1 MIQIRLSK
9 LAALAL
15 SFLLIGNVLGAEN
28 DCQSF
33 RIQGSSLLI
42 EGSDLLVESNSST
55 LKSGSLA
62 SLGTGVSGA
71 EIIVI
76 DFPKSQICVLDK
88 SEAGPANGGL
98 VVNSELD
105 ELAIAASIDGSYDV
119 LLRLD
124 LNFESELLIERV
136 IGEDI
141 GLTEMEFLSDN
152 SGVGAEDFF
161 AEEIG
166 FLDVGGTEL
175 DGLFAEVPRYGISYN
190 HYEGVDDT
198 ALGDTETT
206 RGSLG
211 LAVLRDIVLTIDFQG
226 KGFAV
231 NKL

>member
-1 MIQIRLSK
+1 MIKIRVSTLT
-9 LAALAL
+9 ALPIL
-15 SFLLIGNVLGAEN
+15 FLLIGNVLGAEN

-33 RIQGSSLLI
+33 RIEGGSLLI
-42 EGSDLLVESNSST
+42 EGDNNI

-62 SLGTGVSGA
+62 SLGAGISRG
-71 EIIVI
+71 EIVVI
-76 DFPKSQICVLDK
+76 DFPKSEICVLAQ
-88 SEAGPANGGL
+88 SEPKITEGAL
-98 VVNSELD
+98 VVNTEID

-124 LNFESELLIERV
+124 LNFGFELLIERL

-141 GLTEMEFLSDN
+141 GLTDMEFLSDN

-161 AEEIG
+161 AEQIG
-166 FLDVGGTEL
+166 ILEVGGTDF

-190 HYEGVDDT
+190 HYEGIDNAGLVDT
-198 ALGDTETT
+198 NTT

-211 LAVLRDIVLTIDFQG
+211 LAALRDMVLTLDYQG

-231 NKL
+231 NKP

>member
-1 MIQIRLSK
+1 MNKFITST
-9 LAALAL
+9 LAALPI
-15 SFLLIGNVLGAEN
+15 SFLLIGSVIGAEN

-42 EGSDLLVESNSST
+42 EGNSNN

-62 SLGTGVSGA
+62 SLGGGISPG
-71 EIIVI
+71 EIVVI
-76 DFPKSQICVLDK
+76 DFPKSEICVLEE
-88 SEAGPANGGL
+88 SEPRATGGTL
-98 VVNSELD
+98 IVNSELD

-124 LNFESELLIERV
+124 LNLESELLIERV
-136 IGEDI
+136 VGEDI

-166 FLDVGGTEL
+166 FLEVGGTEL
-175 DGLFAEVPRYGISYN
+175 DGLFAEVPRFGISYN
-190 HYEGVDDT
+190 HYEGSDETVLDDT
-198 ALGDTETT
+198 NTT

-211 LAVLRDIVLTIDFQG
+211 LAVLRDVVLSLDYQG
-226 KGFAV
+226 NGFAV
-231 NKL
+231 DKP

>member
-9 LAALAL
+9 FAALAL
-15 SFLLIGNVLGAEN
+15 SFLLIDNVLGAEN

-42 EGSDLLVESNSST
+42 EGSDTTLV
-55 LKSGSLA
+55 SGSLA
-62 SLGTGVSGA
+62 SLSTGVRGD
-71 EIIVI
+71 EIVVI
-76 DFPKSQICVLDK
+76 DFPKSQICVLHK
-88 SEAGPANGGL
+88 SEVGPINGGL

-105 ELAIAASIDGSYDV
+105 ELAIAASIDGNYDV

-124 LNFESELLIERV
+124 LNLESELLIERV

-166 FLDVGGTEL
+166 FLEVGGTEL
-175 DGLFAEVPRYGISYN
+175 EGLFAEVPRYGISYN
-190 HYEGVDDT
+190 HYEGADGT
-198 ALGDTETT
+198 AFGDAEAT

-211 LAVLRDIVLTIDFQG
+211 LAVLRDIVLTIDYKG
-226 KGFAV
+226 RGFAL
-231 NKL
+231 NKP